1 MHFPVP
7 EKLRTNN
14 SRLWKV
20 IQRHTISSAIGSR
33 ARLSIL
39 CKFYLNNNSSLRQV
53 RADSKKSLAMWATE
67 KTFARLVLY
76 FNRWLFFF
84 LFWGKAYFF
93 NSSNGL
99 KHNSPIWF
107 PANVHSAFEVLLHE
121 ARKPLMLTKMLSF

>member
-1 MHFPVP
+1 MLLRKMHFPVP

-20 IQRHTISSAIGSR
+20 IQRHTISWETGSR
-33 ARLSIL
+33 AGLSIL

-84 LFWGKAYFF
+84 FYFEEKHIF
-93 NSSNGL
+93 STAQMAWNIIVQYGFLQMSTPRL
-99 KHNSPIWF
+99 KFCYMRRESH
-107 PANVHSAFEVLLHE
+107 
-121 ARKPLMLTKMLSF
+121 